1 MTGAN
6 ASRKIAFAPGTFT
19 TTTTALIKLIMSS
32 QLPENNSSN
41 DHLKFTPT
49 KKWCGFCKIA
59 GHTWNECYK
68 RNEKGSGGNEK
79 ESGGK
84 KGSGF
89 SILIILKVLLLIFTV
104 LLNPESQIFL
114 FKFSLQIFFTGKKI
128 TDTWKNKWSKT
139 STYGTNDWDKKG
151 NDWGSSSSSNNPP
164 ANPKAT
170 PKSGRSTFTCANCG
184 KGHMTKNCKN

>member
-1 MTGAN
+1 MLSASEPGITAFEINSCCEAINIIAPTYRQEKWLSTIPAQLVFECVNWASSKYRIMTGAN

-41 DHLKFTPT
+41 DHLKFTPA

-79 ESGGK
+79 GSGGK

-89 SILIILKVLLLIFTV
+89 SILIILKVLLIILTV

-114 FKFSLQIFFTGKKI
+114 FKFSKFFF
-128 TDTWKNKWSKT
+128 
-139 STYGTNDWDKKG
+139 
-151 NDWGSSSSSNNPP
+151 
-164 ANPKAT
+164 
-170 PKSGRSTFTCANCG
+170 R
-184 KGHMTKNCKN
+184 